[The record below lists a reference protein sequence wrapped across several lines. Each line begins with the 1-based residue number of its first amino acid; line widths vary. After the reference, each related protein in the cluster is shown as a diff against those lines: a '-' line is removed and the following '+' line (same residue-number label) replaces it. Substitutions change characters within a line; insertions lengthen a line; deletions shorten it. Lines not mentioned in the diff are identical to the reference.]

1 MAQAAEI
8 YMVAGDVAK
17 IAKTINTVG
26 QVLKTVAKVLEVLST
41 TLKATAFIGL
51 VGGYAV
57 AQYIDQFRPQIEK
70 MAEKCIEITQDVNTA
85 IKNFQNQDFTASG
98 RFG

>member
-8 YMVAGDVAK
+8 YMETGPVEN

-70 MAEKCIEITQDVNTA
+70 MAEKCIEITADVRTA
-85 IKNFQNQDFTASG
+85 IKNYQNQDFTASG

>member
-1 MAQAAEI
+1 MAEAAQI
-8 YMVAGDVAK
+8 KMDIAPVQQ

-26 QVLKTVAKVLEVLST
+26 QVLKTVAKVLEVLSN

-51 VGGYAV
+51 VGGMAV
-57 AQYIDQFRPQIEK
+57 ANYIDQQRPLIEK

-85 IKNFQNQDFTASG
+85 IKNFQNQDFSASG

>member
-1 MAQAAEI
+1 MAAKQI
-8 YMVAGDVAK
+8 YMEVSAVTQ
-17 IAKTINTVG
+17 ISKTVNTVG

-51 VGGYAV
+51 VGGAAV
-57 AQYIDQFRPQIEK
+57 ANYIDQFRPQIEK
-70 MAEKCIEITQDVNTA
+70 MAEKCIEITKDINTA

>member
-1 MAQAAEI
+1 MAAAKIE
-8 YMVAGDVAK
+8 MNVGPVQQ

-51 VGGYAV
+51 VGGAAV
-57 AQYIDQFRPQIEK
+57 ANYIDQFRPQIEK

>member
-1 MAQAAEI
+1 MAAAKIEM
-8 YMVAGDVAK
+8 MVPEVAK

-26 QVLKTVAKVLEVLST
+26 QVLKTVCKVLEVLST

-51 VGGYAV
+51 VGGA
-57 AQYIDQFRPQIEK
+57 AIANYIDQQRPLIEK

>member
-1 MAQAAEI
+1 MAAAKIE
-8 YMVAGDVAK
+8 MDVPEVAK

>member
-1 MAQAAEI
+1 MAAAQI
-8 YMVAGDVAK
+8 KMVIPEVAK

-85 IKNFQNQDFTASG
+85 IKNFQNQDFSASG

>member
-1 MAQAAEI
+1 MAEVEVYLEQGPVE
-8 YMVAGDVAK
+8 K
-17 IAKTINTVG
+17 IAKTLNTIG

-70 MAEKCIEITQDVNTA
+70 MSEKLLETAGEVNKA
-85 IKNFQNQDFTASG
+85 VQAYINQDSTLSG